1 MLTFANTFRCHEQ
14 FDLPYGPDI
23 VTFSKKML
31 SGGIYHNREHRPP
44 QPGRVQNTWI
54 GDAHKIIMLEQV
66 SLTALEKL
74 DWKLIWEEI
83 FYKVDEYPYAIVNL
97 KVSTLSFLFHY

>member
-1 MLTFANTFRCHEQ
+1 MIYLTVKAKRKDNEKKCVYCYTFIFLKRCHEQ
-14 FDLPYGPDI
+14 FEMPYGPDI

-31 SGGIYHNREHRPP
+31 SGGIYHNREHRPA

-66 SLTALEKL
+66 H
-74 DWKLIWEEI
+74 I
-83 FYKVDEYPYAIVNL
+83 
-97 KVSTLSFLFHY
+97 